1 MSAEIK
7 KEIELEIAH
16 LLFIDIVGYS
26 KLSIND
32 QRAAI
37 DELTQ
42 AVRGSERFQ
51 SAEAAG
57 RLIKIPTGDGMALVF
72 YKSPEE
78 PVECALEISRA
89 LKEHPRV
96 QLRMGVHSGPVSGV
110 IDVNGQANLAGAG
123 LNMAQRVMH
132 CGDAGHILLSR
143 HVAED
148 LEGYEQWRALL
159 HDLGFCEVKHGVKLQ
174 VVNLCADEAGNRAL
188 PAKVRAQRQ
197 RVARTRWILMATSLV
212 LLAVVVA
219 AFVAVSRRAARS
231 SSAVPEKSIAVLP
244 LVDLS
249 ETKDQ
254 EYLCDGFSEELL
266 DSLAKVPGLRVVAR
280 TSAFSFKGKNV
291 PVAEIA
297 NKLGVANIIEGSLR
311 RDGNRIRVTTQLISA
326 RDGFHLWS
334 DTFQRELRD
343 VFAVQDEITHA
354 IVDALKMRLVGAT
367 SVRTGTENAE
377 AYDLYL
383 QGLYFSNKSVE
394 QDLRK
399 SLTLF
404 QQALDKDPNFSRA
417 WTGIAKAWLYLADA
431 YVKPLEAY
439 PVVVSAAGNA
449 LQLNERDPEAHCF
462 LGVAKR
468 VLEWDPERM
477 LKETQRALEIDPNS
491 SLGHVWL
498 GDTLRDRG
506 EFDRALHEY
515 QKAVRLDPLS
525 PVVSDALCYGYVNAG
540 RLDDAITQGKHTLE
554 LDPNYVYLDS
564 NLANAYRE
572 RGLLDQAIVFYRAG
586 EQSTHSP
593 SAGLAISYARLGK
606 IKEAE
611 QKLAE
616 LLAEK
621 ERRYISASNIALVYA
636 ALGKKD
642 EAFAWLERAY
652 SEHDGVIS
660 VIAIDPGT
668 QPLRGDPRFI
678 NLVKRVG
685 MDPAKAIPR
694 EVQH

>member
-1 MSAEIK
+1 
-7 KEIELEIAH
+7 
-16 LLFIDIVGYS
+16 
-26 KLSIND
+26 
-32 QRAAI
+32 
-37 DELTQ
+37 
-42 AVRGSERFQ
+42 
-51 SAEAAG
+51 
-57 RLIKIPTGDGMALVF
+57 
-72 YKSPEE
+72 
-78 PVECALEISRA
+78 
-89 LKEHPRV
+89 
-96 QLRMGVHSGPVSGV
+96 
-110 IDVNGQANLAGAG
+110 
-123 LNMAQRVMH
+123 
-132 CGDAGHILLSR
+132 
-143 HVAED
+143 
-148 LEGYEQWRALL
+148 
-159 HDLGFCEVKHGVKLQ
+159 
-174 VVNLCADEAGNRAL
+174 
-188 PAKVRAQRQ
+188 
-197 RVARTRWILMATSLV
+197 
-212 LLAVVVA
+212 
-219 AFVAVSRRAARS
+219 
-231 SSAVPEKSIAVLP
+231 
-244 LVDLS
+244 
-249 ETKDQ
+249 
-254 EYLCDGFSEELL
+254 
-266 DSLAKVPGLRVVAR
+266 
-280 TSAFSFKGKNV
+280 
-291 PVAEIA
+291 
-297 NKLGVANIIEGSLR
+297 
-311 RDGNRIRVTTQLISA
+311 
-326 RDGFHLWS
+326 
-334 DTFQRELRD
+334 
-343 VFAVQDEITHA
+343 
-354 IVDALKMRLVGAT
+354 
-367 SVRTGTENAE
+367 
-377 AYDLYL
+377 
-383 QGLYFSNKSVE
+383 
-394 QDLRK
+394 
-399 SLTLF
+399 
-404 QQALDKDPNFSRA
+404 
-417 WTGIAKAWLYLADA
+417 
-431 YVKPLEAY
+431 
-439 PVVVSAAGNA
+439 
-449 LQLNERDPEAHCF
+449 
-462 LGVAKR
+462 VAKR